1 MRTCRWILPTLV
13 LAGTLTAG
21 CMLLSGQFLVS
32 FDLYDPLTITPTAV
46 MAAGVDLNTVA
57 AYRDHRGDLEDLSDL
72 ALLGE
77 FTNTGTTAVDVDVWM
92 TPETTAYTDAA
103 AVALDENA
111 VKVWGPLRVA
121 PGETKRIGWDASAAL
136 FRKGRAALLQQ
147 VKGDG
152 VFTLYALGGT
162 SSYSFRVDHGSLV
175 AVISAGR

>member
-1 MRTCRWILPTLV
+1 MKTRRWILPTLA
-13 LAGTLTAG
+13 LAGALAAG

-32 FDLYDPLTITPTAV
+32 FDLYDPLTVTPTAV

-57 AYRDHRGDLEDLSDL
+57 AYRDHRDDLKGVTDL
-72 ALLGE
+72 AVLGE

-92 TPETTAYTDAA
+92 TPEPTAYTDAA
-103 AVALDENA
+103 AVALDGDA

-121 PGETKRIGWDASAAL
+121 PGETKKIGWDASAAL
-136 FRKGRAALLQQ
+136 FRKGRTALLEQ

-175 AVISAGR
+175 AVITAGK

>member
-1 MRTCRWILPTLV
+1 MKTCRWILPTLA
-13 LAGTLTAG
+13 LAGALAAG

-32 FDLYDPLTITPTAV
+32 FDLYDPLVVTPTAV
-46 MAAGVDLNTVA
+46 MGAGVDLNTVG
-57 AYRDHRGDLEDLSDL
+57 AYRDHKDDLKDVSDL

-92 TPETTAYTDAA
+92 TPDLTAHVDAA
-103 AVALDENA
+103 GVALDETA

-121 PGETKRIGWDASAAL
+121 PGETRKIGWDASAAL
-136 FRKGRAALLQQ
+136 FRKGRAALLEQ

-162 SSYSFRVDHGSLV
+162 SAYSFRVTHGSLV
-175 AVISAGR
+175 AVITAGK